1 MHEYSLVMSLIERVQ
16 SEATQRSAKRV
27 RRISIRVGELC
38 GVEAELLSSAFEIAR
53 IGTLCETAALDV
65 KLEPAT
71 WTCPKCETRLDPAKS
86 LRCATCDT
94 AGKLAQGGDLLF
106 EQMEIE
112 V

>member
-16 SEATQRSAKRV
+16 SEATERSARSV

-38 GVEAELLSSAFEIAR
+38 GVEAELLACAFEIAR
-53 IGTLCETAALDV
+53 AGTLCETAELEV
-65 KLEPAT
+65 KLEPAA
-71 WTCPKCETRLDPAKS
+71 WACPKCEAQLDPTKS

-94 AGKLAQGGDLLF
+94 AGKLAAGGDLLF